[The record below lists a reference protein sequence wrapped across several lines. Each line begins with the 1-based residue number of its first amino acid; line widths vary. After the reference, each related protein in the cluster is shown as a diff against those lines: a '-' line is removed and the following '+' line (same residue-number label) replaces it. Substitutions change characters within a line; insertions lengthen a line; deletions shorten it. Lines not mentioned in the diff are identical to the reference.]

1 MPRIN
6 SVWLNSV
13 PVAKSGIKLTV
24 FQTLPSKR
32 RSATCVLVVVG
43 VADTNILNAVPAF
56 ADVGAVILSRGLIVT
71 DISELKPA
79 PRSQLPS
86 LVIRS
91 FPDLA
96 K

>member
-6 SVWLNSV
+6 SVWLSSA
-13 PVAKSGIKLTV
+13 PVDNNGVKITV

-32 RSATCVLVVVG
+32 RNATCVLTVVG
-43 VADTNILNAVPAF
+43 AAETITLNAVPAF
-56 ADVGAVILSRGLIVT
+56 ADVGAVILSLGLTVIDT
-71 DISELKPA
+71 SELKPA
-79 PRSQLPS
+79 PRYQLPS

-91 FPDLA
+91 LPVLA

>member
-1 MPRIN
+1 M
-6 SVWLNSV
+6 
-13 PVAKSGIKLTV
+13 PVANNGIKLTV

-32 RSATCVLVVVG
+32 RSATCDLVVVG
-43 VADTNILNAVPAF
+43 DAETITLNAVPAF
-56 ADVGAVILSRGLIVT
+56 ADVGAVMLSLGLIVT
-71 DISELKPA
+71 GISELKPA